1 MRLFTG
7 LSLGN
12 EVCGKIEAALDEL
25 RATADLNWSPTENL
39 HITTKFIGEWPAAAL
54 PDIQHALAALEPPG
68 PFSVAVSRFGFYP
81 TPHRPRFL
89 FAGVQ
94 AGPELNE
101 LARRLDEAL
110 AAVGCAREERPY
122 LPHVTL
128 ARIKA
133 EDIRQLRERIALI
146 VNMNN
151 FDFGSFE
158 ALEFHLYRSE
168 RTPRGPVYTKV
179 SGYSLVRPA

>member
-12 EVCGKIEAALDEL
+12 EVCGKLGPVLNEL
-25 RATADLNWSPTENL
+25 RGAADLKWSPPENL
-39 HITTKFIGEWPAAAL
+39 HITTKFIGEWPETGL
-54 PDIQHALAALEPPG
+54 PEIRRALADMEPPG
-68 PFSVAVSRFGFYP
+68 PFSVTISRLGFYP
-81 TPHRPRFL
+81 NPHRPRVL

-94 AGPELNE
+94 AGPELND
-101 LARRLDEAL
+101 LARRLDETL
-110 AAVGCAREERPY
+110 AAVGCAREERAY

-128 ARIKA
+128 ARIKS

-151 FDFGSFE
+151 FDFGSFR
-158 ALEFHLYRSE
+158 ASEFHLYRSE
-168 RTPRGPVYTKV
+168 RAVYTKIA
-179 SGYSLVRPA
+179 SYPLVRPA